1 MRVDNYTS
9 LSLGIYVDA
18 PIFGVDEIPNPIA
31 MTIQENNRIM
41 QVQLLNQAKKSRE
54 KYEVLSTRN
63 ATAFEQRLAVEHLTR
78 AIHFENI
85 ARNMLML

>member
-1 MRVDNYTS
+1 
-9 LSLGIYVDA
+9 
-18 PIFGVDEIPNPIA
+18 

-63 ATAFEQRLAVEHLTR
+63 ATSFEQRLAIEHLTR